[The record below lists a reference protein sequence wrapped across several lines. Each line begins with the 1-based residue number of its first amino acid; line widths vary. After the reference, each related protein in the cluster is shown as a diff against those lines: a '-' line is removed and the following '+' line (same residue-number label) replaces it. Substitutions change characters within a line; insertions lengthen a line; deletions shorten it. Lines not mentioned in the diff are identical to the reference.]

1 MSGLAGTGPAIA
13 LAVVGAVCFAG
24 AAALQHHAVT
34 TPGPAA
40 VPDDGGP
47 ARARTRGRR
56 GLRRAAQVV
65 RHPRWLLGLGLAGAG
80 TAVHA
85 VALLLA
91 PLRVVQPIGV
101 LAVPVA
107 VLLASLRTRR
117 HPGAGVVVGVLL
129 SVLGVVGFV
138 AASAGSTTSTPPPG
152 ASTLVAGLAVGA
164 AVAALAVVGVRRS
177 GWAACLCLA
186 TGAAAAFGLV
196 SALVRAVSQAVA
208 SGDVPLTAPPVL
220 AAAAGVVLALAVGGW
235 LVQHAYTAGA
245 PELVVAC
252 LTVVDPVVAVLLGA
266 VLLGEGAATPA
277 ALWAVLGLAAAAAA
291 LGVVTLARH
300 HPDAVAAR
308 AARAA
313 EHGAAVAVAAGPP
326 PVPAA
331 PVLTPPVPAPPV
343 PTPPVPRAA

>member
-1 MSGLAGTGPAIA
+1 MSGLTGTGTAIA

-24 AAALQHHAVT
+24 AAVLQHHAVT
-34 TPGPAA
+34 APGPSV
-40 VPDDGGP
+40 VPLDGGGRAGTP
-47 ARARTRGRR
+47 AGRPR
-56 GLRRAAQVV
+56 MGLRRLVQVV

-80 TAVHA
+80 TLVHA
-85 VALLLA
+85 GALLLA
-91 PLRVVQPIGV
+91 PLRVVQPVGV
-101 LAVPVA
+101 LAVPAA

-117 HPGAGVVVGVLL
+117 RPGTGVVVGVLL

-152 ASTLVAGLAVGA
+152 ASTLVAGLAVGVV
-164 AVAALAVVGVRRS
+164 VAALAAVGVTRS

-220 AAAAGVVLALAVGGW
+220 AAAAGVVVALAAGGW

-252 LTVVDPVVAVLLGA
+252 LTVVDPLVAVLLGA

-277 ALWAVLGLAAAAAA
+277 ALWAVLGLAAASAAA
-291 LGVVTLARH
+291 GVVTLARH
-300 HPDAVAAR
+300 HPDAAAAR

-313 EHGAAVAVAAGPP
+313 AAPVVRAAGPEP
-326 PVPAA
+326 
-331 PVLTPPVPAPPV
+331 LR
-343 PTPPVPRAA
+343 RAA

>member
-1 MSGLAGTGPAIA
+1 VSGLAGTGPAIV

-24 AAALQHHAVT
+24 AAVLQHHAVT
-34 TPGPAA
+34 ARGPVA
-40 VPDDGGP
+40 VARDGDASGAVGTRAGG
-47 ARARTRGRR
+47 ARR
-56 GLRRAAQVV
+56 LRRVTRVV
-65 RHPRWLLGLGLAGAG
+65 RHPRWQLGLGLAGAG

-85 VALLLA
+85 LALLLA

-117 HPGAGVVVGVLL
+117 RPGTGVVVGVLL

-164 AVAALAVVGVRRS
+164 VVAVLAAVGGTRS
-177 GWAACLCLA
+177 GWSACLCLA

-196 SALVRAVSQAVA
+196 SALVRAVSQAVT
-208 SGDVPLTAPPVL
+208 SGDVPLTAAPVL
-220 AAAAGVVLALAVGGW
+220 AAGVGVVLALAAGGW
-235 LVQHAYTAGA
+235 LVQHAYTAGS

-252 LTVVDPVVAVLLGA
+252 LTVVDPVVAVVLGA

-313 EHGAAVAVAAGPP
+313 AHGAPVAAAA
-326 PVPAA
+326 PAA
-331 PVLTPPVPAPPV
+331 
-343 PTPPVPRAA
+343 VPRAA

>member
-1 MSGLAGTGPAIA
+1 MTGVPTGA
-13 LAVVGAVCFAG
+13 LPSWVRPHPAG
-24 AAALQHHAVT
+24 AGPVAV
-34 TPGPAA
+34 
-40 VPDDGGP
+40 
-47 ARARTRGRR
+47 ARAGGATGAAGARAGGAGRPV
-56 GLRRAAQVV
+56 LRRVARAV

-80 TAVHA
+80 TVVHA

-91 PLRVVQPIGV
+91 PLRVVQPVGV

-117 HPGAGVVVGVLL
+117 RPSAGVVVGVLL

-138 AASAGSTTSTPPPG
+138 AASAGSTTSSPPPG

-164 AVAALAVVGVRRS
+164 VVAALAVLGVRRS

-208 SGDVPLTAPPVL
+208 SGDVPPTAPPVL
-220 AAAAGVVLALAVGGW
+220 AAGAGVVLALLAGGW

-266 VLLGEGAATPA
+266 VLLGEGAATPP

-308 AARAA
+308 AAA
-313 EHGAAVAVAAGPP
+313 HGAPVAV
-326 PVPAA
+326 VAA
-331 PVLTPPVPAPPV
+331 PA
-343 PTPPVPRAA
+343 PVPRAA